1 MYKISD
7 RVHRIGD
14 PLRGDVIISFDAQ
27 KLKNEH
33 MHQFIKN
40 IPLII
45 QDTNEIGQFNWD
57 IFQINILS
65 LKTED
70 MIQPKFKNIF

>member
-1 MYKISD
+1 M
-7 RVHRIGD
+7 GD
-14 PLRGDVIISFDAQ
+14 IIISFDAR
-27 KLKNEH
+27 KLTNEH
-33 MHQFIKN
+33 IHQFVKN

-57 IFQINILS
+57 IFEINILN